1 MAERE
6 NIRSRLK
13 KHQLTQ
19 VWLINQLG
27 LRGIVTDKTEMSSVL
42 AGTRSGSKADAII
55 ELSHDIWYNEPKTL
69 DVFFDVLGDII
80 LATASQQ
87 YGGFTVPEVDKLA
100 APYAEKSYKKYVDEY
115 MEIRNQQTFTQ
126 EVHEWAMQKVERD
139 FEQGFQGIEMKL
151 NTVGSSRGDYPFITM
166 TFGLATDRFG
176 KMARLPEIIG
186 FALNGGEPVTLYFG
200 GIQGAGEE
208 YYGLLYHQSY

>member
-1 MAERE
+1 M
-6 NIRSRLK
+6 
-13 KHQLTQ
+13 
-19 VWLINQLG
+19 
-27 LRGIVTDKTEMSSVL
+27 
-42 AGTRSGSKADAII
+42 
-55 ELSHDIWYNEPKTL
+55 
-69 DVFFDVLGDII
+69 
-80 LATASQQ
+80 
-87 YGGFTVPEVDKLA
+87 A

-176 KMARLPEIIG
+176 KMASKTFLRVHMTGEGKPGNKKPVLFPKLVFLYDKNLHGEGCINEDVFEAGIDCSCKTMYPDWLSLTGDGYVAEMYKKYGRVVSPMVRPPETESPPCLMQFSTCLVI
-186 FALNGGEPVTLYFG
+186 TLRSH
-200 GIQGAGEE
+200 
-208 YYGLLYHQSY
+208 L